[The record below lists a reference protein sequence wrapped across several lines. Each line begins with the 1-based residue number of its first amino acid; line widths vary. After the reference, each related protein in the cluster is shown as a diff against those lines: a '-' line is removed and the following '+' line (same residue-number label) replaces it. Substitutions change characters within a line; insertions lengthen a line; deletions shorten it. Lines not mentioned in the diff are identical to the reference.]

1 MTDHMNK
8 HYEIPITE
16 ALKLE
21 IESMILEGSAKGKG
35 EDMITNDL
43 GTAIV
48 LDD

>member
-1 MTDHMNK
+1 MKK

-21 IESMILEGSAKGKG
+21 IESMILKGSVKG
-35 EDMITNDL
+35 EDMIKNDL
-43 GTAIV
+43 GTAEA

>member
-1 MTDHMNK
+1 MKK

-21 IESMILEGSAKGKG
+21 IESKILEASG
-35 EDMITNDL
+35 EKMITNDL
-43 GTAIV
+43 GPAIA